1 MLHELVFYSRIEE
14 SQKLSAA
21 VRKAIYDYAME
32 GVNFYLKT
40 DLLKAVYTVRVVVQ
54 GRYDYVPTIIAYVQ
68 NANLQSPY

>member
-1 MLHELVFYSRIEE
+1 MLQELVFYSRIEE

-32 GVNFYLKT
+32 GVNFYQKN
-40 DLLKAVYTVRVVVQ
+40 DLGKAVFVMRVIVQ

-68 NANLQSPY
+68 NANLQNPY